1 MSIDRST
8 ALAEL
13 RAALGP
19 AVSTDPAELDA
30 ARADKSG
37 QRSAAA
43 PLAIVHAETAE
54 HVVAALRVAT
64 RHRLPVVPRGAG
76 TGLAGAAMA
85 GGDRL
90 VVSTARM
97 TRILEID
104 AADHVA
110 VVEPGVIVADLD
122 TAAREHG
129 LFYAPDPASRAWAS
143 IGGTIA
149 TGAGGLMCVKY
160 GVTREAVLA
169 LDVVLADGGRE
180 RFGHRTVK
188 GVTGLDLTAL
198 MVGSEGT
205 LGVIVGATVRLTPVP
220 SGDVATLGAVLPS
233 VVDAAAAAS
242 AIMAS
247 GLRPSALE
255 LIDPLALAAIHDHL
269 GLAAPVTGGTHLLV
283 QCDGMLARE
292 DAERALAI
300 IRAHGGDGALTLDA
314 GEAEQLLAVR
324 RAFHPAMEARGQVLI
339 EDVAVPRS
347 RLADM
352 FAAIERISAEFG
364 VEIPTVAHAGDG
376 NLHPN
381 FVYTGDA
388 VPAAVWDAAHAVF
401 REALALGGTLTGE
414 HGVGVL
420 KKRHLATELGETQVA
435 LQRRVKAA
443 FDPLGIMN
451 PDAVL

>member
-1 MSIDRST
+1 MSTDRSP

-13 RAALGP
+13 RAALGD
-19 AVSTDPAELDA
+19 ALSVDPAELEA
-30 ARADKSG
+30 VRADKSG
-37 QRSAAA
+37 QRSSSA
-43 PLAIVHAETAE
+43 PLAIVHATEIA
-54 HVVAALRVAT
+54 HVQEAVRIAS
-64 RHRLPVVPRGAG
+64 RHRLPIVPRGAG
-76 TGLAGAAMA
+76 TGLAGAAMP

-97 TRILEID
+97 TRIRELD
-104 AADHVA
+104 TADQVA

-122 TAAREHG
+122 AEARRHG
-129 LFYAPDPASRAWAS
+129 LFYAPDPASRAWAT

-149 TGAGGLMCVKY
+149 TGAGGLLCVKY

-169 LDVVLADGGRE
+169 LDVVLADGSLE

-188 GVTGLDLTAL
+188 GVTGLDLVAL

-205 LGVIVGATVRLTPVP
+205 LGIVVGATVRLTPVP
-220 SGDVATLGAVLPS
+220 EGDLATIGATLPS
-233 VVDAAAAAS
+233 VVAGATAAS

-247 GLRPSALE
+247 GLRPAALE
-255 LIDPLALAAIHDHL
+255 IIDPLAFARIHAHL
-269 GLAAPVTGGTHLLV
+269 GLAAPADGGAHLLV
-283 QCDGMLARE
+283 QTDGPLARA

-300 IRAHGGDGALTLDA
+300 IREHGGDGTLTTDL
-314 GEAEQLLAVR
+314 AESERLLTVR
-324 RAFHPAMEARGQVLI
+324 RSFHAAMERDGTVLI

-347 RLADM
+347 RLAEM
-352 FAAIERISAEFG
+352 FAAIESIGAEHG
-364 VEIPTVAHAGDG
+364 VSIPTVAHAGDG

-381 FVYTGDA
+381 FVYSGDT
-388 VPAAVWDAAHAVF
+388 VPEAVWAAAHAVF
-401 REALALGGTLTGE
+401 RAALRLGGTLTGE

-420 KKRHLATELGETQVA
+420 KRHHLVEELGENQLA

>member
-1 MSIDRST
+1 MTADRSA
-8 ALAEL
+8 ALTEL
-13 RAALGP
+13 IAALGP
-19 AVSTDPAELDA
+19 AVSLDPTELDS

-37 QRSAAA
+37 QRAADA
-43 PLAIVHAETAE
+43 PLAIVHARTADD
-54 HVVAALRVAT
+54 VVAALRVAT
-64 RHRLPVVPRGAG
+64 AHRLPVVPRGAG
-76 TGLAGAAMA
+76 TGLAGGAMA
-85 GGDRL
+85 GRDRL

-104 AADHVA
+104 PAEQLA
-110 VVEPGVIVADLD
+110 VVEPGVIVAELD
-122 TAAREHG
+122 AAAREHG

-169 LDVVLADGGRE
+169 LDVVLADGTRE

-220 SGDVATLGAVLPS
+220 RGETATIAATLPS
-233 VVDAAAAAS
+233 VVAAAAASS

-247 GLRPSALE
+247 GLRPAALE
-255 LIDPLALAAIHDHL
+255 LIDPLALAAIHRHL
-269 GLAAPVTGGTHLLV
+269 RLEAPAAGGTHLLV
-283 QCDGMLARE
+283 QCDGE
-292 DAERALAI
+292 QSGDDAERALAI
-300 IRAHGGDGALTLDA
+300 IRAHGGDGRLTTDPADA
-314 GEAEQLLAVR
+314 ERLLTVR
-324 RAFHPAMEARGQVLI
+324 RSFHPAMEATGHVLI

-347 RLADM
+347 RLAEM
-352 FAAIERISAEFG
+352 FAAIERISADYG
-364 VEIPTVAHAGDG
+364 VPIPTVAHAGDG

-381 FVYTGDA
+381 FVYTGDT
-388 VPAAVWDAAHAVF
+388 VPDPVWRAAHAVF
-401 REALALGGTLTGE
+401 RAALALGGTLTGE

-420 KKRHLATELGETQVA
+420 KKRHLVEELGESQLA
-435 LQRRVKAA
+435 LQRRIKAA